1 MAFLKEDGS
10 LDIEYY
16 NSLPLE
22 EWMDEF
28 ASLTDEQVDEY
39 ISKLPA
45 NESKEP
51 VRVTVS
57 DYTLEEELERG
68 AITHEELMN
77 ILKMLKEELFPS
89 RNVCLCLTKC

>member
-1 MAFLKEDGS
+1 MAYLKEDGS

-51 VRVTVS
+51 VRVIVVDYPTEEDGVDAEEFLKNLRKRMASS
-57 DYTLEEELERG
+57 D
-68 AITHEELMN
+68 
-77 ILKMLKEELFPS
+77 
-89 RNVCLCLTKC
+89 

>member
-51 VRVTVS
+51 VRVIVV
-57 DYTLEEELERG
+57 DYPMEEDG
-68 AITHEELMN
+68 VDAEEVINN
-77 ILKMLKEELFPS
+77 IGKKYGI
-89 RNVCLCLTKC
+89 K

>member
-45 NESKEP
+45 NESKVP
-51 VRVTVS
+51 VRVIVS

-68 AITHEELMN
+68 SIFDAEEVINN
-77 ILKMLKEELFPS
+77 IGKKYGI
-89 RNVCLCLTKC
+89 K

>member
-51 VRVTVS
+51 VRVIVVDYPMEEDGVDAEEFLKNLRKRMESS
-57 DYTLEEELERG
+57 D
-68 AITHEELMN
+68 
-77 ILKMLKEELFPS
+77 
-89 RNVCLCLTKC
+89 

>member
-28 ASLTDEQVDEY
+28 ASLTDEQVDEC

-51 VRVTVS
+51 VRVIVV
-57 DYTLEEELERG
+57 DYPMEEDG
-68 AITHEELMN
+68 VDA
-77 ILKMLKEELFPS
+77 KEFLNNQ
-89 RNVCLCLTKC
+89 RKKYGIK

>member
-10 LDIEYY
+10 LDIERY
-16 NSLPLE
+16 NNLPLE

-28 ASLTDEQVDEY
+28 AALTDEQVDEY
-39 ISKLPA
+39 ISKLPV

-51 VRVTVS
+51 VRVIVS

-68 AITHEELMN
+68 CVIAEDFINNLRKR
-77 ILKMLKEELFPS
+77 LKSNE
-89 RNVCLCLTKC
+89 

>member
-45 NESKEP
+45 NESKGP
-51 VRVTVS
+51 VRVIVS

-77 ILKMLKEELFPS
+77 ILKI
-89 RNVCLCLTKC
+89 

>member
-1 MAFLKEDGS
+1 MAYLKEDGS

-28 ASLTDEQVDEY
+28 AALTDEQVDEY
-39 ISKLPA
+39 ISKLPV
-45 NESKEP
+45 NESRGP
-51 VRVTVS
+51 VRVIVS
-57 DYTLEEELERG
+57 DYTLEEELERR

-77 ILKMLKEELFPS
+77 ILKI
-89 RNVCLCLTKC
+89 

>member
-22 EWMDEF
+22 EWMAEF

-51 VRVTVS
+51 VRVIVVDYPMEEDGVDAEEFLKNLRKRMESS
-57 DYTLEEELERG
+57 D
-68 AITHEELMN
+68 
-77 ILKMLKEELFPS
+77 
-89 RNVCLCLTKC
+89 

>member
-51 VRVTVS
+51 VRVIVS

-68 AITHEELMN
+68 SIFDAEEVINN
-77 ILKMLKEELFPS
+77 IGKKYGI
-89 RNVCLCLTKC
+89 K

>member
-45 NESKEP
+45 NESKGP
-51 VRVTVS
+51 VRVIVS
-57 DYTLEEELERG
+57 DYTLEEDG
-68 AITHEELMN
+68 VDAEEF
-77 ILKMLKEELFPS
+77 LKNLRKRMES
-89 RNVCLCLTKC
+89 SD

>member
-1 MAFLKEDGS
+1 MAYLKEDGS

-28 ASLTDEQVDEY
+28 AALTDEQVDEY
-39 ISKLPA
+39 ISKLPV
-45 NESKEP
+45 NESRGP
-51 VRVTVS
+51 IRVIVS

-77 ILKMLKEELFPS
+77 ILKI
-89 RNVCLCLTKC
+89 

>member
-51 VRVTVS
+51 VRVIVVDYPMEEDGVDAEEFLKNLRKRMASS
-57 DYTLEEELERG
+57 D
-68 AITHEELMN
+68 
-77 ILKMLKEELFPS
+77 
-89 RNVCLCLTKC
+89 

>member
-1 MAFLKEDGS
+1 MAYLKEDGS

-28 ASLTDEQVDEY
+28 AALTDEQVDEY

-51 VRVTVS
+51 VRVIVVDYPMEEDGVDAEEFLKNLRKRMESS
-57 DYTLEEELERG
+57 D
-68 AITHEELMN
+68 
-77 ILKMLKEELFPS
+77 
-89 RNVCLCLTKC
+89 